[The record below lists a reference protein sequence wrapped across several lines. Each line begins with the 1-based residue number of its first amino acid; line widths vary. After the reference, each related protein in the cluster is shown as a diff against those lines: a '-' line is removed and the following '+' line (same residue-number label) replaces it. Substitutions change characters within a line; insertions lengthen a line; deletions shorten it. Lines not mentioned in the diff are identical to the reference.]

1 MKNKIKIGKGGPKY
15 GKIGEKKKKMQHSY
29 HGESTRQV

>member
-15 GKIGEKKKKMQHSY
+15 GKIGEKKKMQHSY